1 MQTKYVIL
9 SGVLIL
15 AATAGMVHSTHGK
28 TGIAGATPAT
38 TPLNERRLVVAPGL
52 VEPLS
57 EEVKIGSELDGKLR
71 QVMVDEGDR
80 VARGQVIAVLE
91 NADYAARVE
100 LAKADVAERQ
110 AALERLLNGSRT
122 EERREA
128 DAAVHE
134 ARAVLDTA
142 SAEWER
148 RRTLLDQ
155 GAISRTE
162 FDTAEREYR
171 VAQARLE
178 ATRQHFALVDATAR
192 PDDRLRAEAEVRA
205 AEAGL
210 ANAQALF
217 EKTVVRSPID
227 AVVLRRYRKTGE
239 SVIAKDET
247 PIVSLGS
254 TGRLRVRVD
263 VDETDV
269 NRLRAGQPAWV
280 RADAYGDRRF
290 TGHVVRIGQILGP
303 KNIATDRATEK
314 LDTKILETLVELD
327 PGQAIPV
334 GLRVDAYIQVDS
346 RR

>member
-1 MQTKYVIL
+1 MQNRYVIL
-9 SGVLIL
+9 SGMLIL
-15 AATAGMVHSTHGK
+15 GAAAAMVHSTHGK
-28 TGIAGATPAT
+28 TGIAPPSPAATPV
-38 TPLNERRLVVAPGL
+38 NDRRLVVAPGL

-80 VARGQVIAVLE
+80 VARGQVVAVLE
-91 NADYAARVE
+91 NDDYAARVE
-100 LAKADVAERQ
+100 LAKADLAERR
-110 AALERLLNGSRT
+110 AALKRLLNGSRA

-128 DAAVHE
+128 DAAVRE

-142 SAEWER
+142 TDEWQR

-178 ATRQHFALVDATAR
+178 AAQQHFALVDAAAR
-192 PDDRLRAEAEVRA
+192 PDDRMRAEAEVLA

-217 EKTVVRSPID
+217 EKTIVRSPID

-247 PIVSLGS
+247 PIVSLGA

-269 NRLRAGQPAWV
+269 NRLREGQPAWV
-280 RADAYGDRRF
+280 TADAYGNRRF
-290 TGHVVRIGQILGP
+290 TGHVVRIGQVLGP
-303 KNIATDRATEK
+303 KNINTDRATEK

-327 PGQAIPV
+327 PGQKIPV
-334 GLRVDAYIQVDS
+334 GLRVDAYICVD
-346 RR
+346 

>member
-15 AATAGMVHSTHGK
+15 AAAAGMVHSTHGK
-28 TGIAGATPAT
+28 TAIAPASPAATPVDD
-38 TPLNERRLVVAPGL
+38 RRLVVAPGL
-52 VEPLS
+52 VEPMS

-100 LAKADVAERQ
+100 LAKADLAERR
-110 AALERLLNGSRT
+110 AALERLLNGARA

-128 DAAVHE
+128 DAAVRE
-134 ARAVLDTA
+134 ARAVLVTA

-148 RRTLLDQ
+148 RRTLLDE
-155 GAISRTE
+155 GAISHTE
-162 FDTAEREYR
+162 FDSFEREYR

-178 ATRQHFALVDATAR
+178 ASEQHFALVDAAAR
-192 PDDRLRAEAEVRA
+192 PDDRTRAEAEIRA
-205 AEAGL
+205 AEASL
-210 ANAQALF
+210 SNAQALF
-217 EKTVVRSPID
+217 EKTIVRSPLD

-247 PIVSLGS
+247 PIVSLGATS
-254 TGRLRVRVD
+254 RLRVRVD

-269 NRLRAGQPAWV
+269 NRLREGQKAWV

-290 TGHVVRIGQILGP
+290 TGRVVRIGQILGP
-303 KNIATDRATEK
+303 KNISTDRAAEK
-314 LDTKILETLVELD
+314 LDAKILETLVELD
-327 PGQAIPV
+327 PGQTIPV

-346 RR
+346 R

>member
-1 MQTKYVIL
+1 MQTKHVIL

-15 AATAGMVHSTHGK
+15 AATAVMVHSTHGK
-28 TGIAGATPAT
+28 TGIAPASTTATPA
-38 TPLNERRLVVAPGL
+38 NDRRLVVAPGL

-57 EEVKIGSELDGKLR
+57 EQVKIGSELDGKLR

-80 VARGQVIAVLE
+80 VVRGQVIAVLE
-91 NADYAARVE
+91 NADYKARVE
-100 LAKADVAERQ
+100 LAQADLAERR
-110 AALERLLNGSRT
+110 AALERLLNGARA

-128 DAAVHE
+128 DASVRE

-142 SAEWER
+142 AAEWER
-148 RRTLLDQ
+148 RRTLLEE

-162 FDTAEREYR
+162 FDTVEREYR

-178 ATRQHFALVDATAR
+178 AAEQHFALIDAAAR
-192 PDDRLRAEAEVRA
+192 PDDRLRAEAEIRA

-210 ANAQALF
+210 ANAQALL
-217 EKTVVRSPID
+217 EKTIVRSPLD

-247 PIVSLGS
+247 PIVSLGA

-269 NRLRAGQPAWV
+269 NRLREGQPAWV

-290 TGHVVRIGQILGP
+290 TGHVVRVGQILGP
-303 KNIATDRATEK
+303 KNIATDRATER

-327 PGQAIPV
+327 PGQSIPI
-334 GLRVDAYIQVDS
+334 GLRVDAYIQADP
-346 RR
+346 RP

>member
-1 MQTKYVIL
+1 MQNRYVIL
-9 SGVLIL
+9 SGILIL
-15 AATAGMVHSTHGK
+15 GAAAAMVHATHGK
-28 TGIAGATPAT
+28 TPTAPPSPAATPVNA
-38 TPLNERRLVVAPGL
+38 RRLVVAPGL
-52 VEPLS
+52 VEPVS

-91 NADYAARVE
+91 NDDYAARVE
-100 LAKADVAERQ
+100 LAKADLAERR
-110 AALERLLNGSRT
+110 AELERLLNGSRA

-128 DAAVHE
+128 EASVRE

-142 SAEWER
+142 TDEWQR
-148 RRTLLDQ
+148 RRTLLAQ

-178 ATRQHFALVDATAR
+178 AARQHFALVDAAAR
-192 PDDRLRAEAEVRA
+192 PDDRMRAEAEVRA

-210 ANAQALF
+210 ANAQALY
-217 EKTVVRSPID
+217 EKTIVRSPID

-254 TGRLRVRVD
+254 TARLRVRVD

-269 NRLRAGQPAWV
+269 NRLREGQPAWV
-280 RADAYGDRRF
+280 TADAYGNRRF
-290 TGHVVRIGQILGP
+290 TGRVVRIGQILGP
-303 KNIATDRATEK
+303 KNVTTDRATEK
-314 LDTKILETLVELD
+314 QDTKILETLVELD
-327 PGQAIPV
+327 PGQKLPV
-334 GLRVDAYIQVDS
+334 GLRVDAYIRVD
-346 RR
+346 

>member
-1 MQTKYVIL
+1 MQTRYVII
-9 SGVLIL
+9 SGLFIL
-15 AATAGMVHSTHGK
+15 AATAAMVHSTHGK
-28 TGIAGATPAT
+28 TGIASSPAAI
-38 TPLNERRLVVAPGL
+38 PVNDRRLVVAPGL

-71 QVMVDEGDR
+71 QMMVDEGDH
-80 VARGQVIAVLE
+80 VTRGQPIAILE
-91 NADYAARVE
+91 NADYAARVA
-100 LAKADVAERQ
+100 LAKADLAERQ
-110 AALERLLNGSRT
+110 AELERLLNGART

-128 DAAVHE
+128 EASVHE
-134 ARAVLDTA
+134 AHAVLD
-142 SAEWER
+142 SATDEWQR

-155 GAISRTE
+155 GAISRSE

-178 ATRQHFALVDATAR
+178 AANQHFALVDAAAR
-192 PDDRLRAEAEVRA
+192 PDDRMRAEAQVRA
-205 AEAGL
+205 AQAGYE
-210 ANAQALF
+210 NAQALF
-217 EKTVVRSPID
+217 EKTVIRSPID
-227 AVVLRRYRKTGE
+227 GVVLRRYRKTGE

-269 NRLRAGQPAWV
+269 NRLRKGQPAWV
-280 RADAYGDRRF
+280 RADAYGDRHF
-290 TGHVVRIGQILGP
+290 TGHVVRVGQILGP
-303 KNIATDRATEK
+303 KNVATDRATEK

-327 PGQAIPV
+327 PGQSLPV

-346 RR
+346 RP

>member
-1 MQTKYVIL
+1 
-9 SGVLIL
+9 
-15 AATAGMVHSTHGK
+15 
-28 TGIAGATPAT
+28 
-38 TPLNERRLVVAPGL
+38 
-52 VEPLS
+52 
-57 EEVKIGSELDGKLR
+57 
-71 QVMVDEGDR
+71 
-80 VARGQVIAVLE
+80 VLE
-91 NADYAARVE
+91 NADYAARVD
-100 LAKADVAERQ
+100 LAKADLAERR
-110 AALERLLNGSRT
+110 AALDRLVNGSRT

-128 DAAVHE
+128 EAAVRE

-142 SAEWER
+142 SAEFER
-148 RRTLLDQ
+148 RRTLLDE

-162 FDTAEREYR
+162 FDSAEREYR
-171 VAQARLE
+171 VAQARIE
-178 ATRQHFALVDATAR
+178 AAQQHFALVDAAAR
-192 PDDRLRAEAEVRA
+192 PDDRMRAEAEIRA
-205 AEAGL
+205 AEASL
-210 ANAQALF
+210 ANAQALY

-290 TGHVVRIGQILGP
+290 KGHVVRIGQILGP

-314 LDTKILETLVELD
+314 QDTKILETLVELD
-327 PGQAIPV
+327 PGQSIPI
-334 GLRVDAYIQVDS
+334 GLRVDAYIQVDQ
-346 RR
+346 R

>member
-15 AATAGMVHSTHGK
+15 AATAVMVHSTHGK
-28 TGIAGATPAT
+28 TGIALASPAATPV
-38 TPLNERRLVVAPGL
+38 NDRRLVVAPGL

-80 VARGQVIAVLE
+80 VASGQVIAVLE

-100 LAKADVAERQ
+100 LAKADLAERK
-110 AALERLLNGSRT
+110 AALERLLNGARP
-122 EERREA
+122 EERRQA
-128 DAAVHE
+128 DAAVSETH
-134 ARAVLDTA
+134 AVLDTA

-155 GAISRTE
+155 GAISHTE
-162 FDTAEREYR
+162 FDTVEREYR

-178 ATRQHFALVDATAR
+178 AAQQHFALIDAAAR
-192 PDDRLRAEAEVRA
+192 SDDRMRAEAEIRA
-205 AEAGL
+205 AEASL
-210 ANAQALF
+210 SNAQALF
-217 EKTVVRSPID
+217 EKTVIRSPID
-227 AVVLRRYRKTGE
+227 AMVLRRYRKTGE

-269 NRLRAGQPAWV
+269 NRLREGQPAWV

-290 TGHVVRIGQILGP
+290 TGRVVRIGQILGP

-327 PGQAIPV
+327 PGQRIPV

-346 RR
+346 R

>member
-1 MQTKYVIL
+1 MQNRYVIL
-9 SGVLIL
+9 SAILIL
-15 AATAGMVHSTHGK
+15 GAGAAMVHATHGK
-28 TGIAGATPAT
+28 TATAPPSPAATPVDQ
-38 TPLNERRLVVAPGL
+38 RRLVVAPGM

-91 NADYAARVE
+91 NDDYAARVE
-100 LAKADVAERQ
+100 LAKADLAERR
-110 AALERLLNGSRT
+110 AALERLLNGSRA

-128 DAAVHE
+128 EASVRE

-142 SAEWER
+142 TDEWRR

-178 ATRQHFALVDATAR
+178 AARQHSALVDAAAR
-192 PDDRLRAEAEVRA
+192 PDDRMRAEAEIRA

-210 ANAQALF
+210 ANAQALY
-217 EKTVVRSPID
+217 EKTIVRSPID

-269 NRLRAGQPAWV
+269 NRLRKGQSAWV
-280 RADAYGDRRF
+280 TADAYGSRRF
-290 TGHVVRIGQILGP
+290 TGRVVRIGQILGP
-303 KNIATDRATEK
+303 KNVTTDRATEK
-314 LDTKILETLVELD
+314 QDTKILETLVELD
-327 PGQAIPV
+327 PGQKLPI
-334 GLRVDAYIQVDS
+334 GLRVDAYIRVD
-346 RR
+346 

>member
-9 SGVLIL
+9 SGILIL

-28 TGIAGATPAT
+28 TGIALAPTAAMPASD
-38 TPLNERRLVVAPGL
+38 RRLVVAPGL
-52 VEPLS
+52 VEPMS

-71 QVMVDEGDR
+71 RVMVDEGDR

-91 NADYAARVE
+91 KADYEARVE
-100 LAKADVAERQ
+100 LAQADLAERR
-110 AALERLLNGSRT
+110 AALERLLNGART

-128 DAAVHE
+128 DAAVRE

-148 RRTLLDQ
+148 RRTLLDE

-162 FDTAEREYR
+162 FDTVEREYR

-178 ATRQHFALVDATAR
+178 AAQQHFALVDAAAR
-192 PDDRLRAEAEVRA
+192 PDDRLRAEAEIRA
-205 AEAGL
+205 AEASL
-210 ANAQALF
+210 ANAQALC
-217 EKTVVRSPID
+217 EKTIIRSPLD
-227 AVVLRRYRKTGE
+227 GVVLRRYRKTGE

-247 PIVSLGS
+247 PIVSLGATS
-254 TGRLRVRVD
+254 RLRVRVD

-269 NRLRAGQPAWV
+269 DRLREGQPAWV

-290 TGHVVRIGQILGP
+290 TGRVVRIGQILGP
-303 KNIATDRATEK
+303 KNISTDRAAEK

-327 PGQAIPV
+327 PGQTIPV

-346 RR
+346 R